1 MCKIIPFPVQESTGF
16 INLKQFFEVSGT
28 VKTTEFYLGTA
39 EELAR
44 QNKITQSELLT
55 LRRIGRQNS
64 DLDFEETKSMLF
76 FGNSCVGGITGIWYG
91 PSNSAPVIRYS
102 FITSYAVCI
111 TTSPPCKHINI
122 ILTTKKDRISAAYDS
137 FTCVSHTS
145 FPPMVLIRIFVPV
158 P

>member
-55 LRRIGRQNS
+55 LRRIGRQKLKALES
-64 DLDFEETKSMLF
+64 QAAARLLLPDCICTRRKWGKKSQD
-76 FGNSCVGGITGIWYG
+76 V
-91 PSNSAPVIRYS
+91 R
-102 FITSYAVCI
+102 
-111 TTSPPCKHINI
+111 
-122 ILTTKKDRISAAYDS
+122 LTQ
-137 FTCVSHTS
+137 V
-145 FPPMVLIRIFVPV
+145 
-158 P
+158 

>member
-55 LRRIGRQNS
+55 LRRIGRQKLKTLES
-64 DLDFEETKSMLF
+64 QTA
-76 FGNSCVGGITGIWYG
+76 
-91 PSNSAPVIRYS
+91 APV
-102 FITSYAVCI
+102 AVPGLYMY
-111 TTSPPCKHINI
+111 TPEMGQEKPE
-122 ILTTKKDRISAAYDS
+122 
-137 FTCVSHTS
+137 
-145 FPPMVLIRIFVPV
+145 
-158 P
+158 